1 MSILSVV
8 LNNTNLDD
16 VNFDDDSGDD
26 DYDDDGDDNETIIH
40 VSLMASHYIL
50 KQCKALK
57 NIKANNTSSMASYK
71 IVGLVHTKR

>member
-8 LNNTNLDD
+8 LNNTNLAD
-16 VNFDDDSGDD
+16 VNFDNGSG
-26 DYDDDGDDNETIIH
+26 DDDGDDNETITY

-57 NIKANNTSSMASYK
+57 KYK
-71 IVGLVHTKR
+71 SK